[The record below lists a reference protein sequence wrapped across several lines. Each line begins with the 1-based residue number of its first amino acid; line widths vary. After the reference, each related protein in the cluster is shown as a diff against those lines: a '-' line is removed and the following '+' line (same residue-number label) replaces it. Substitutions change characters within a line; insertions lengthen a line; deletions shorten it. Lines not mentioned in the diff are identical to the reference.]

1 MNKQIQYALTTMTLL
16 ISIVLVVSCT
26 TFTTA
31 PEEPSLSPQVS
42 GLSEQA
48 RESFEWE
55 LQQLER
61 EFEELEREFQKLI
74 DSFGIHPL
82 LDPFQQSLEQA
93 RQSLERAIQLSKQS
107 SQSSEQVSQSLA
119 QVRQSLEQAGKGYQR
134 LLQIMSLTMS
144 KGGSL
149 TPAFKSE
156 KSKSSDYVVE
166 AFKEESQVSSKVFPA
181 ESFSGE
187 IWIIAKAGPVP
198 PRDEGDH
205 DAGSGAMVANIPS
218 ADEADGTG
226 QVPLP
231 LQHTAVDAAIAGH
244 ISTVRVKQQFANPF
258 DTKIEAVYVFPLPE
272 KAAVSEFLMVIGER
286 TIRAIL
292 REKEEA
298 EAIYRAARDQGYQA
312 SLLVQHRPNIFEQK
326 VANIEPGKAIDVDI
340 TYFNTLAYRDGWY
353 SFVFP
358 AVVGPRFNPP
368 GHPDPVHAL
377 PRGGRTKTPG
387 GTALEYLAPAERSGH
402 DLGITVSIDA
412 GVPIEE
418 ITSTH
423 EITVERDGPAVATV
437 QLAQRTTI
445 PNRDFVLD
453 FRIAGATVKS
463 NLMTYRD
470 PETGEGFFSLM
481 MIPPIDSADISR
493 RPMEMVFVID
503 CSGSMEGRPL
513 AQAKQ
518 AVTTA
523 LDLLSPNDTFQIIR
537 FSDNASRF
545 GRKPVPATE
554 ENLAAARRYLQGLD
568 SQGGTWMI
576 EGIRAALN
584 FPHNPSRYRFVSFMT
599 DGYIGNE
606 AEILA
611 EVHGR
616 IGNARIFSF
625 GVGESVNRYLMERMA
640 KVGRGA
646 VAYLGLNDPVE
657 QVMEAF
663 FTRVS
668 RAALTD
674 VDIDWGGMTVSD
686 TYPGRLPD
694 LFVGRPL
701 VVAGKF
707 RGKPASVTVSGTVGG
722 TRLPFPVEA
731 AGAGNAGPSLAKVWA
746 RANIAELTDRQAT
759 AGDPDGELR
768 DAIRRIALQHQLAS
782 DYTSFV
788 AVDSLGIT
796 EGEYGVTVHQAVP
809 VPEGVRYETTVAR
822 DGDGK

>member
-1 MNKQIQYALTTMTLL
+1 MNRQKRLALTF
-16 ISIVLVVSCT
+16 VL
-26 TFTTA
+26 TTA
-31 PEEPSLSPQVS
+31 ILLLAIKFIASLTPSPPPETSATGAQDTLSQDQEVQSRQDLRAKAPAEPGAPRSVEFTFHNILQQNVTEAYEPS
-42 GLSEQA
+42 
-48 RESFEWE
+48 
-55 LQQLER
+55 
-61 EFEELEREFQKLI
+61 
-74 DSFGIHPL
+74 DS
-82 LDPFQQSLEQA
+82 QT
-93 RQSLERAIQLSKQS
+93 LERAF
-107 SQSSEQVSQSLA
+107 V
-119 QVRQSLEQAGKGYQR
+119 SLE
-134 LLQIMSLTMS
+134 
-144 KGGSL
+144 
-149 TPAFKSE
+149 E
-156 KSKSSDYVVE
+156 
-166 AFKEESQVSSKVFPA
+166 
-181 ESFSGE
+181 E
-187 IWIIAKAGPVP
+187 IWVIAKADPVLAL
-198 PRDEGDH
+198 DGDTP
-205 DAGSGAMVANIPS
+205 DSGSGALVANMPS
-218 ADEADGTG
+218 DDEQNGETE
-226 QVPLP
+226 VPLP
-231 LQHTAVDAAIAGH
+231 LQHTAVDASIAGH

-272 KAAVSEFLMVIGER
+272 KAAVTEFLMIIGER
-286 TIRAIL
+286 TIRGIL

-312 SLLVQHRPNIFEQK
+312 SLLVQHRPNIFEQT

-340 TYFNTLAYRDGWY
+340 TYFSTLAYKDGWY

-358 AVVGPRFNPP
+358 TVVGPRFNPP
-368 GHPDPVHAL
+368 GHPDPVQAL

-387 GTALEYLAPAERSGH
+387 AAGVEYLAPAERSGH
-402 DLGITVSIDA
+402 DLGITVNIDA
-412 GVPIEE
+412 GMPIEE

-423 EITVERDGPAVATV
+423 EITVERDGPASATV

-445 PNRDFVLD
+445 PNRDFVLN
-453 FRIAGATVKS
+453 FRIAGASVKS

-470 PETGEGFFSLM
+470 PDTDEGFFSLM
-481 MIPPIDSADISR
+481 MVPPIDTANISR

-523 LDLLSPNDTFQIIR
+523 LDLLSPHDTFQIIR
-537 FSDNASRF
+537 FSDDASQF
-545 GRKPVPATE
+545 GREPVPATE
-554 ENLAAARRYLQGLD
+554 ENLAAARRYLADLN

-606 AEILA
+606 AEILD
-611 EVHGR
+611 EVHRR

-646 VAYLGLNDPVE
+646 VAYLGLNDSAE
-657 QVMEAF
+657 EIMEAF
-663 FTRVS
+663 FVRVS

-674 VDIDWGGMTVSD
+674 VEIDWGGMTVSD

-707 RGKPASVTVSGTVGG
+707 RGKPASVTVSGTVDGARR
-722 TRLPFPVEA
+722 TFVVEA
-731 AGAGNAGPSLAKVWA
+731 AEAGSGGPSLAKVWA

-759 AGDPDGELR
+759 TGNPHGELR
-768 DAIRRIALQHQLAS
+768 DAIRRIALQYQLAS

-788 AVDSLGIT
+788 AVDSSDIT

-809 VPEGVRYETTVAR
+809 MPEGVRYETSVAN
-822 DGDGK
+822 DG